1 MFILTIIGLLLN
13 LLLAWFLRKTEHYDS
28 GVRPFKLRGITWIIW
43 GIFSLIPILN
53 LLVGGVILIIVI
65 IAFLNCDL
73 WIEVDSNHW
82 LFKKY

>member
-1 MFILTIIGLLLN
+1 MLN
-13 LLLAWFLRKTEHYDS
+13 LLLAWFLRKTKHYDS

-43 GIFSLIPILN
+43 GIFSLIPIFN
-53 LLVGGVILIIVI
+53 LFLGGVILIIVI
-65 IAFLNCDL
+65 IAFLDNNL